1 VKTLQ
6 RLSNANS
13 LIKFT
18 VDSSSESLAETESD
32 SDWEVEGGNFRF
44 TGENYYV
51 SSHYVLEATPTNNS
65 LTTPMVVSLDVGSV
79 FDVDDVN
86 ESFVFSCVV
95 YCGLRNVTIN
105 AKLHDALGQEVESN
119 IKVIQAGSWTALRS
133 NVFTKV
139 PLTPPS
145 VGQYTVS
152 LTIVGHGGETVKIST
167 PNLVNEDS
175 WASNPVIQSM
185 RPYIPGFYESYDRN
199 ETDPQYP
206 FFRYVD
212 VLTDA
217 IADTMF
223 LYSEWFQFDSR
234 EIIPG
239 ASKADLS
246 TRSRLTNYQAVY
258 DENLSWLAQFSGAK
272 IKNQLYVGNAAI
284 VTNTNEFKKSQLFPA
299 IYGRGA
305 GTQGSIREAVGHV
318 LSGTKTVVIGQHVDG
333 NPWIMKV
340 VTIIS
345 ETSGFDIRNDV
356 RVATTENIDL
366 FGTTGGLKGGDT
378 VDGVTLAAG
387 DRVLVKDQIIEQ
399 ENGVYIATS
408 PDSMIVPSRAADFD
422 TSGEMQNGATFYV
435 LEGDDNK
442 RKAFELAVTGTVT
455 IDTTALTFITFR
467 GSPEV
472 LAAAEPARPLGYSL
486 IHEIVREFTLTLGDL
501 EFGILGTA
509 TL

>member
-1 VKTLQ
+1 MKTLQ

-18 VDSSSESLAETESD
+18 VDSSSESLAATESD

-105 AKLHDALGQEVESN
+105 AKLHDALGQEVEGN

-258 DENLSWLAQFSGAK
+258 DENLSWFAQFSGAK
-272 IKNQLYVGNAAI
+272 IKNQLYVENAEI
-284 VTNTNEFKKSQLFPA
+284 VSNTNEFKKSQLFPA

-305 GTQGSIREAVGHV
+305 GTQGSIKEAVGHV
-318 LSGTKTVVIGQHVDG
+318 LSGTKTVVIGQHVNG

-356 RVATTENIDL
+356 RVATTEPITINTALNAGNTI
-366 FGTTGGLKGGDT
+366 
-378 VDGVTLAAG
+378 DGVILANG
-387 DRVLVKDQIIEQ
+387 DRVLVKNQVFPE
-399 ENGVYIATS
+399 ENGIYVVSAS
-408 PDSMIVPSRAADFD
+408 PSRAADFD
-422 TSGEMQNGATFYV
+422 SSGEMQNGATFYV

-442 RKAFELAVTGTVT
+442 RKAFELAVTETVSV
-455 IDTTALTFITFR
+455 DTTALTFITFR

-472 LAAAEPARPLGYSL
+472 LAAAEPARPMGYSL

>member
-18 VDSSSESLAETESD
+18 VDSSSESLAATESD

-105 AKLHDALGQEVESN
+105 AKLYDGLGQEVEGN
-119 IKVIQAGSWTALRS
+119 TKVIQAGSWTALRS

-284 VTNTNEFKKSQLFPA
+284 VTDTDEFKKSQLFPA

-305 GTQGSIREAVGHV
+305 GTQGSIKEAVGHV

-356 RVATTENIDL
+356 RVATTGPITINTAL
-366 FGTTGGLKGGDT
+366 NAGDT
-378 VDGVTLAAG
+378 IDGVILANG
-387 DRVLVKDQIIEQ
+387 DRVLVKNQVFPE
-399 ENGVYIATS
+399 ENGIYVVSAS
-408 PDSMIVPSRAADFD
+408 PSRAADFD
-422 TSGEMQNGATFYV
+422 SSGEMQNGATFYV

-442 RKAFELAVTGTVT
+442 RKAFELSVTGTVNVG
-455 IDTTALTFITFR
+455 TTALTFITFK
-467 GSPEV
+467 GSPKV
-472 LAAAEPARPLGYSL
+472 LTAAEPARPLGYSL